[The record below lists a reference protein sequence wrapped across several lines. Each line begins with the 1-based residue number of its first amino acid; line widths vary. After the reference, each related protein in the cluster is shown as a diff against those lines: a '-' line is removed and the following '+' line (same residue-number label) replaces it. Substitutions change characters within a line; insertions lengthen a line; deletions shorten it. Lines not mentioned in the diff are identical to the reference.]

1 VHETT
6 DPTRVLRVAMRVA
19 VAMLASGAQTDDVEA
34 AIRTIASAYGL
45 PAAQASVTFS
55 IITISYDPAGDAG
68 PTTLLHIVRDRTS
81 DFGRLAGAAAIVR
94 RVGDGEL
101 PLDLVEDE
109 LAQLEE
115 QSSPYGRITTFMA
128 SGMSAAAS
136 TLVFGGDLL
145 DAATTLAIALLL
157 QPALK
162 AIDRTTLPAF
172 FRLAFGAFASTV
184 LVGFAVWLGLPIVGG
199 LVLTGSLLRFLP
211 GYALVSGVRDLID
224 GSMISG
230 TARTAEAIL
239 LAAAVA
245 GGTALGLSLDGSFGV
260 FLSIVVEGFTD
271 WGTVVAAVSALVA
284 VGAFAVT
291 LGVPRRPA
299 IQTAALGAVAWL
311 GFIALVGEQA
321 AVSASLATLGAA
333 VAIGFVGRILARL
346 GQAPAAL
353 WVVPAILPLLPGLQ
367 LVTGMLADT
376 NEARIA
382 GLAAAAVTAFLIG
395 TGVATGDLAARTLRR
410 VRTAVVEPAVGAV
423 AGGVDLYV
431 VTPVGRVVEQVRGGP
446 QRSD

>member
-1 VHETT
+1 
-6 DPTRVLRVAMRVA
+6 
-19 VAMLASGAQTDDVEA
+19 
-34 AIRTIASAYGL
+34 
-45 PAAQASVTFS
+45 
-55 IITISYDPAGDAG
+55 
-68 PTTLLHIVRDRTS
+68 
-81 DFGRLAGAAAIVR
+81 
-94 RVGDGEL
+94 
-101 PLDLVEDE
+101 
-109 LAQLEE
+109 
-115 QSSPYGRITTFMA
+115 
-128 SGMSAAAS
+128 
-136 TLVFGGDLL
+136 
-145 DAATTLAIALLL
+145 
-157 QPALK
+157 ALK

-271 WGTVVAAVSALVA
+271 WSTLVAAVSALAA

-299 IQTAALGAVAWL
+299 IQSAALGAVAWL

-321 AVSASLATLGAA
+321 AVSASLATLGAS
-333 VAIGFVGRILARL
+333 VAIGFVGRVLARL
-346 GQAPAAL
+346 GGAPAAL

-367 LVTGMLADT
+367 LVTG
-376 NEARIA
+376 
-382 GLAAAAVTAFLIG
+382 
-395 TGVATGDLAARTLRR
+395 
-410 VRTAVVEPAVGAV
+410 
-423 AGGVDLYV
+423 
-431 VTPVGRVVEQVRGGP
+431 
-446 QRSD
+446 

>member
-1 VHETT
+1 
-6 DPTRVLRVAMRVA
+6 MRVA

-34 AIRTIASAYGL
+34 AIRAVADAYGL
-45 PAAQASVTFS
+45 PGAQASVTFS

-81 DFGRLAGAAAIVR
+81 DFGRLAAAAAIVR
-94 RVGDGEL
+94 RVRDGEL
-101 PLDLVEDE
+101 PLADVEDE
-109 LAQLEE
+109 LARLEE
-115 QSSPYGRITTFMA
+115 QPSPYARVTTFVA
-128 SGMSAAAS
+128 SGVSAAAS
-136 TLVFGGDLL
+136 TLVFGGDVV
-145 DAATTLAIALLL
+145 DAATTLVIALLL
-157 QPALK
+157 QPALR
-162 AIDRTTLPAF
+162 AIDRSTLPAF
-172 FRLAFGAFASTV
+172 FRLAFGAGASTV
-184 LVGFAVWLGLPIVGG
+184 LVGLAVWLGLPIVGG

-245 GGTALGLSLDGSFGV
+245 GGIAIGLTIAGAFGV

-271 WGTVVAAVSALVA
+271 WGVVVAALSALVA

-299 IQTAALGAVAWL
+299 LQAAALGAVAWL
-311 GFIALVGEQA
+311 GFIILVGEQGTI
-321 AVSASLATLGAA
+321 SASLATLGAA
-333 VAIGFVGRILARL
+333 VGIGFLGRILARI
-346 GQAPAAL
+346 GQAPVAL

-367 LVTGMLADT
+367 LVRGMLADT
-376 NEARIA
+376 NEARIT

-431 VTPVGRVVEQVRGGP
+431 VTPVGRVVDHVRGGVSRP
-446 QRSD
+446 D